1 MPTIPPAASGANGPV
16 PSRSVAADTRLT
28 FGRYTGW
35 TLRDLARQDPDY
47 LRWLSRHTS
56 GIRYRTEIYAIL
68 GKMAM
73 GAA

>member
-1 MPTIPPAASGANGPV
+1 MDAYRVLQVAPDCEDEVLHGAN
-16 PSRSVAADTRLT
+16 RA
-28 FGRYTGW
+28 
-35 TLRDLARQDPDY
+35 
-47 LRWLSRHTS
+47 LSRHTS